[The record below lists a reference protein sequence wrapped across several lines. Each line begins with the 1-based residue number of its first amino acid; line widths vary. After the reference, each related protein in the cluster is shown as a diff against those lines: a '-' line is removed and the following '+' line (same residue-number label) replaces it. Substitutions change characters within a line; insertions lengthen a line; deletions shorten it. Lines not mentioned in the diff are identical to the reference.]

1 MQKKR
6 LIVTELLN
14 TVNDFLKKIS
24 AEELVI
30 EGKNAIES
38 PTSPQAIDLG
48 PEFYLLGEYC
58 DKLENC
64 CFKVPN
70 VKL

>member
-6 LIVTELLN
+6 LIVTELVN
-14 TVNDFLKKIS
+14 TVNDFFLKKIS

-58 DKLENC
+58 DKNG

-70 VKL
+70 VKLQ

>member
-58 DKLENC
+58 DKNG

-70 VKL
+70 VKLQ

>member
-1 MQKKR
+1 M
-6 LIVTELLN
+6 I
-14 TVNDFLKKIS
+14 FLKNIS

-58 DKLENC
+58 DKNGG
-64 CFKVPN
+64 FKVPN
-70 VKL
+70 VKLQ

>member
-6 LIVTELLN
+6 LIVNELLN
-14 TVNDFLKKIS
+14 TVNDFFKKIS

-58 DKLENC
+58 DKNGG
-64 CFKVPN
+64 FKVPD
-70 VKL
+70 VKLQ

>member
-1 MQKKR
+1 MLTETSCVVDTR
-6 LIVTELLN
+6 LTFYIIVL
-14 TVNDFLKKIS
+14 

-48 PEFYLLGEYC
+48 PEFYLLGE
-58 DKLENC
+58 KNFVL
-64 CFKVPN
+64 
-70 VKL
+70 